1 MEDIRICYMGDSFV
15 KGIGDPN
22 KLGWA
27 GRLSYMSQN
36 SERNITNYNLG
47 VRGDTSADIL
57 ARWESEAKVRLPHF
71 SINCVVFSFGVND
84 TIVENGI
91 ARVAIAQSMKNLRDI
106 LGVAKVKYN
115 TLMIGPPPIDD
126 ERQNI
131 SIKSYDEAYASVCN
145 MLGVNYLSI
154 FDKLINDEVWMEEVR
169 NNDHAHPRENG
180 YDILSQYIY
189 DWSGWWFA

>member
-1 MEDIRICYMGDSFV
+1 MEDIRICYIGDSFV

-27 GRLSYMSQN
+27 GRLSYLSQN
-36 SERNITNYNLG
+36 SQRAITHYNLG
-47 VRGDTSADIL
+47 VRGDTSTNIL
-57 ARWESEAKVRLPHF
+57 ARWEREAKVRLPLF
-71 SINCVVFSFGVND
+71 SINCIVFSFGVND

-91 ARVAIAQSMKNLRDI
+91 TRVPIAQSMKNLRDI

-115 TLMIGPPPIDD
+115 ILMIGPPPIDN
-126 ERQNI
+126 EQQNI
-131 SIKSYDEAYASVCN
+131 SIKAYDEAYASVCN

-154 FDKLINDEVWMEEVR
+154 FDKLVNDEVWMGDVR

-180 YDILSQYIY
+180 YELLSQYIY
-189 DWSGWWFA
+189 NWKGWWFG

>member
-1 MEDIRICYMGDSFV
+1 MEDIRICYLGDSFV

-22 KLGWA
+22 KLGWT

-36 SERNITNYNLG
+36 SERNITHYNLG
-47 VRGDTSADIL
+47 VRGNTSADIL
-57 ARWESEAKVRLPHF
+57 ERWESEAKVRLPRF

-84 TIVENGI
+84 TIIEKGI
-91 ARVAIAQSMKNLRDI
+91 ARVPIAQSMKNLRDI

-126 ERQNI
+126 ERQNNI
-131 SIKSYDEAYASVCN
+131 IKSYDEAYASVCN

-154 FDKLINDEVWMEEVR
+154 FDKLINDEIWMEEVK
-169 NNDHAHPRENG
+169 NNDHAHPKDNG
-180 YDILSQYIY
+180 YEILSQYIY
-189 DWSGWWFA
+189 NWSGWWFA

>member
-1 MEDIRICYMGDSFV
+1 MEDIRICYIGDSFV

-36 SERNITNYNLG
+36 SQRAITHYNLG
-47 VRGDTSADIL
+47 VRGDTSTNIL
-57 ARWESEAKVRLPHF
+57 TRWEREAKVRLPNF

-91 ARVAIAQSMKNLRDI
+91 TRVPIAKSMKNLRDI

-115 TLMIGPPPIDD
+115 ILMIGPPPIDD
-126 ERQNI
+126 EQQNI
-131 SIKSYDEAYASVCN
+131 SIKAYDEAYASVCN

-154 FDKLINDEVWMEEVR
+154 FDRLVDDEVWIGDVR
-169 NNDHAHPRENG
+169 DNDHVHPKANG
-180 YDILSQYIY
+180 YELLSQYIY
-189 DWSGWWFA
+189 NWSGWWFG

>member
-1 MEDIRICYMGDSFV
+1 MEDIRICYIGDSFV

-27 GRLSYMSQN
+27 GRLSYLSQN
-36 SERNITNYNLG
+36 SEQNITHYNLG
-47 VRGDTSADIL
+47 VRGDTSANIL
-57 ARWESEAKVRLPHF
+57 ARWESEAKVRLPNF
-71 SINCVVFSFGVND
+71 SINCIVFSFGVND

-91 ARVAIAQSMKNLRDI
+91 ARVSLALSMKNLRNI

-115 TLMIGPPPIDD
+115 VLMIGPPPIDD

-131 SIKSYDEAYASVCN
+131 SIKAYDEAYASVCN

-154 FDKLINDEVWMEEVR
+154 FDKLIDDEIWMGEVK

-180 YDILSQYIY
+180 YELLSQYIY
-189 DWSGWWFA
+189 NWKDWWFG